1 MAFFVVVLRTPLH
14 CAAFY
19 NDKQLCTY
27 LVENGAS
34 VFATT
39 YTDYQTPAH
48 KCSRLDDNYDEC
60 FAYLHGTYPT
70 VFCTGLYSM
79 YFMNVNSIF
88 HYM

>member
-1 MAFFVVVLRTPLH
+1 MSYVPHSIYRTPLH

-19 NDKQLCTY
+19 NDTELCRY

-60 FAYLHGTYPT
+60 FAYLHGKSYI
-70 VFCTGLYSM
+70 VL
-79 YFMNVNSIF
+79 
-88 HYM
+88 

>member
-1 MAFFVVVLRTPLH
+1 MTSRNLFACRTPLH

-19 NDKQLCTY
+19 NDTELCRY

-60 FAYLHGTYPT
+60 FAYLHGKFSFNT
-70 VFCTGLYSM
+70 
-79 YFMNVNSIF
+79 
-88 HYM
+88 

>member
-1 MAFFVVVLRTPLH
+1 MLKFLVSDVLIMSYVPHSIYRTPLH

-19 NDKQLCTY
+19 NDTELCRY

-60 FAYLHGTYPT
+60 FAYLHGKSYI
-70 VFCTGLYSM
+70 VL
-79 YFMNVNSIF
+79 
-88 HYM
+88 

>member
-1 MAFFVVVLRTPLH
+1 LKFGIKKCLANSIDKYTNDNFFLFYYRTPLH

-19 NDKQLCTY
+19 NDTELCRY

-48 KCSRLDDNYDEC
+48 KCSRLDENYDEC
-60 FAYLHGTYPT
+60 FAYLHG
-70 VFCTGLYSM
+70 M
-79 YFMNVNSIF
+79 
-88 HYM
+88 